1 MAAGCVAGHRGRVQ
15 GADRQVNL
23 LSPLPGW
30 VKPVGFMVLIALVL
44 AGSWSE
50 AWHMKARLDKADA
63 DALLV
68 SQQAT
73 TIATLE
79 SNAKTEADT
88 RQRNKGID
96 HDAQPD
102 LDAAAARAA
111 DLARRLHACTAQVQ
125 LHPSPV
131 PTDHSGREVPP
142 EGREPSGPSEVE
154 RAGADYDAAC
164 QRDAIRHD
172 ALIEELLPQLKAL
185 AERAR

>member
-1 MAAGCVAGHRGRVQ
+1 M
-15 GADRQVNL
+15 NL

-30 VKPVGFMVLIALVL
+30 VKPVGLGLLAAALV
-44 AGSWSE
+44 GFGGRQ
-50 AWHMKARLDKADA
+50 AWLLKGRLDRADA

-68 SQQAT
+68 AQQSA
-73 TIATLE
+73 TIAALE
-79 SNAKTEADT
+79 RNAKTEADA
-88 RQRNKGID
+88 RERNKGIS
-96 HDAQPD
+96 HDAQPN
-102 LDAAAARAA
+102 LDAANARAL
-111 DLARRLHACTAQVQ
+111 DLARRLHSCAAQGPV
-125 LHPSPV
+125 HPGALPA
-131 PTDHSGREVPP
+131 DHPGREVPP